1 MRKTPDRRL
10 IGDYGW
16 YVVSVAARTT
26 WATFADV
33 GKVKELSSCGRL
45 VFLSAARLA
54 YNHNLTWWGCWESS
68 SFWTSEPIT
77 ESKVNSANDEAW
89 RAEPGSKH
97 YYCDKGARWARN
109 TKTAK
114 CGASL
119 NVALL
124 FFGANVLIYCIKLIF
139 YWDHNINSL
148 CVLFFL

>member
-10 IGDYGW
+10 IGDDGW
-16 YVVSVAARTT
+16 SVVSVAAGTA
-26 WATFADV
+26 WAASADV
-33 GKVKELSSCGRL
+33 GKVKELSSCRRP

-54 YNHNLTWWGCWESS
+54 YSHNLTRRGCWESS

-77 ESKVNSANDEAW
+77 ESKVYAANGKAG

-109 TKTAK
+109 TKIAK

-119 NVALL
+119 NVHLL
-124 FFGANVLIYCIKLIF
+124 FLVLISSYTPLNLYFTEAITLT
-139 YWDHNINSL
+139 HS
-148 CVLFFL
+148 VFL